1 MTARILIACRLVL
14 GALFVWAAVA
24 KLPDMAAFAQDV
36 ANYRLV
42 PALLV
47 PFVACAVVGVELLA
61 GAALILG
68 LLVRPAALVLAGLL
82 GAGQHALPQRR
93 GARGETVRQQAQRD
107 ARGTEQPSPQDQRH
121 GLILTPAQKSA
132 PSRIHCRIRLSSI
145 EPELNLRPPGWL
157 VPPWKGVQ
165 VPVVVGQVCKKL
177 EVGVPGLSTLG
188 VLWMWRNEGQW
199 VLSAPQVLSAGVSS
213 KTRAFPKATVWQLMH
228 VCDIST
234 VLQITNTLSRM

>member
-1 MTARILIACRLVL
+1 VTARILIACRLVL

-82 GAGQHALPQRR
+82 AVFTAFLSQALLRGIDLRCGCFGGDEPASWWTVARDVAMLAAALAVARRPQGAAWLRR
-93 GARGETVRQQAQRD
+93 KAAMTR
-107 ARGTEQPSPQDQRH
+107 
-121 GLILTPAQKSA
+121 SA
-132 PSRIHCRIRLSSI
+132 SS
-145 EPELNLRPPGWL
+145 G
-157 VPPWKGVQ
+157 
-165 VPVVVGQVCKKL
+165 
-177 EVGVPGLSTLG
+177 
-188 VLWMWRNEGQW
+188 
-199 VLSAPQVLSAGVSS
+199 
-213 KTRAFPKATVWQLMH
+213 
-228 VCDIST
+228 
-234 VLQITNTLSRM
+234 